1 MFCPATSRSA
11 HGLTE
16 LMVWTLPLLLLGVLT
31 GCGEDGLFPSTVDR
45 GSDFNVADVVFD
57 ENYFYCKVEPEFFNL
72 GCGPGN
78 TMQGDTP
85 NGCHYN
91 VTSFRLTEYSPLVG
105 DSCNGG
111 VIPGVGPPAQARQ
124 NYQVS
129 QAKMDRVPERA
140 KLLTRPTSSGG
151 DHPRKIFELDSPT
164 ADIIRDWAT
173 KYSTQ

>member
-1 MFCPATSRSA
+1 MFCPAPSRSD

-16 LMVWTLPLLLLGVLT
+16 PMVWTLALALAAVLS

-57 ENYFYCKVEPEFFNL
+57 ENYFYCKVEPEFFRL
-72 GCGPGN
+72 GCGPGDGA
-78 TMQGDTP
+78 GDGS
-85 NGCHYN
+85 NNCHFN
-91 VTSFRLTEYSPLVG
+91 VTSFRLTQYAPLVG

-111 VIPGVGPPAQARQ
+111 VVPGVGAPAQARQ

-140 KLLTRPTSSGG
+140 KLLTRPTSDGG
-151 DHPRKIFELDSPT
+151 DHPRKIFDLNSPT
-164 ADIIRDWAT
+164 ADLIRDWAT